1 MGGRRLGRAAIAVR
15 YQSVK
20 YGRDYDYGP
29 MKSTKRNEVKL
40 RSKVKYQSQVCKTK
54 DYDYG
59 PVKSKETL
67 LK

>member
-1 MGGRRLGRAAIAVR
+1 MMRCKA
-15 YQSVK
+15 K
-20 YGRDYDYGP
+20 DYNYGP
-29 MKSTKRNEVKL
+29 VKSTKQSEVKYA
-40 RSKVKYQSQVCKTK
+40 KQGQVCEEK

>member
-1 MGGRRLGRAAIAVR
+1 MMRCKA
-15 YQSVK
+15 K
-20 YGRDYDYGP
+20 DYNYGP
-29 MKSTKRNEVKL
+29 VKSTKRNEVKL
-40 RSKVKYQSQVCKTK
+40 RSKVKYQSVKYAK

>member
-1 MGGRRLGRAAIAVR
+1 MMRCKA
-15 YQSVK
+15 K
-20 YGRDYDYGP
+20 DYDYGP
-29 MKSTKRNEVKL
+29 VKSTKRSEVKL
-40 RSKVKYQSQVCKTK
+40 RSKVKYAK